1 MKKQTENAV
10 YACLYHDIGKII
22 YRTGK
27 QVKHSE
33 LGYEFVRKEFPDMDP
48 DVYDA
53 VRYHHGRELK
63 DARVSPHSLAYITYL
78 ADNISAGLDRRENDN
93 GQMTFKRDVALSPVF
108 IHMNGEHPGYYL
120 RPEITGKGGCVMPQR
135 EQPVLDTRTYQ
146 YLEDRL
152 RENIHQMSTGEPW
165 INSHLAMLESLTSQ
179 IPSSTNVAESVDIS
193 LYDHLKTT
201 AAAGAC
207 LSEYAIA
214 EHITD
219 YKQTF
224 MTHEKAFRDEKC
236 FLMYSADL
244 SGIQNFIYTVQT
256 THALKTLRS
265 RSFFL
270 ELLMEHYADEILA
283 ATGLARTNLLYSGGG
298 HCYLL
303 LPNTEETVAQL
314 QRMNKLFN
322 HWLFERF
329 GILLYIAHGYAP
341 CSANDLMNK
350 PQEGNPY
357 RRIFRTVSDKI
368 AYHKLHRYDA
378 ETLLAMNN
386 QKQAS
391 GSRECKVCGRT
402 DHLTKDGVCQWCS
415 TFELMSEKIRKLPVY
430 YITETKGQS
439 DFSLPGS
446 DGDVYVTIT
455 DVETAK
461 KMVQNDT
468 GLCRVYTKNEM
479 YTGVRYATRLHI
491 GDYAADTWVNELA
504 KRSTGIERL
513 GVCRMDVDNLGE
525 AFVRGFE
532 EKEGNRQRYVTISR
546 TSAFSRNMSLFFKNY
561 INYIFSGRTSD
572 ERSLNVLII
581 YSGGDDIFFVGA
593 WNDVIEGA
601 KRIEKAFETFTCG
614 SLTISAGIGIFGETY
629 PVRLFAEKTGEL
641 EDRAKQHKGKRAVTL
656 FEAGR
661 QEEETPED
669 TEKEKQKK
677 QEENYYRASNRPAT
691 LFEKGGQ
698 TYDWTTYLRK
708 VEGEK
713 LATLREFFD
722 PFFKQDQKESAAS
735 SIKDN
740 EKRGMAFL
748 YRMTSLLRESAEDSL
763 NLARLAY
770 VLSRLEPS
778 KQSSQYEPY
787 RKMKDAVYRWA
798 MSPDDRKQLLTAIYL
813 YVYERR
819 AR

>member
-1 MKKQTENAV
+1 M
-10 YACLYHDIGKII
+10 
-22 YRTGK
+22 
-27 QVKHSE
+27 
-33 LGYEFVRKEFPDMDP
+33 
-48 DVYDA
+48 
-53 VRYHHGRELK
+53 
-63 DARVSPHSLAYITYL
+63 
-78 ADNISAGLDRRENDN
+78 
-93 GQMTFKRDVALSPVF
+93 
-108 IHMNGEHPGYYL
+108 
-120 RPEITGKGGCVMPQR
+120 
-135 EQPVLDTRTYQ
+135 
-146 YLEDRL
+146 
-152 RENIHQMSTGEPW
+152 
-165 INSHLAMLESLTSQ
+165 
-179 IPSSTNVAESVDIS
+179 
-193 LYDHLKTT
+193 
-201 AAAGAC
+201 
-207 LSEYAIA
+207 
-214 EHITD
+214 
-219 YKQTF
+219 
-224 MTHEKAFRDEKC
+224 
-236 FLMYSADL
+236 
-244 SGIQNFIYTVQT
+244 
-256 THALKTLRS
+256 
-265 RSFFL
+265 
-270 ELLMEHYADEILA
+270 
-283 ATGLARTNLLYSGGG
+283 
-298 HCYLL
+298 
-303 LPNTEETVAQL
+303 
-314 QRMNKLFN
+314 
-322 HWLFERF
+322 
-329 GILLYIAHGYAP
+329 
-341 CSANDLMNK
+341 
-350 PQEGNPY
+350 
-357 RRIFRTVSDKI
+357 
-368 AYHKLHRYDA
+368 
-378 ETLLAMNN
+378 
-386 QKQAS
+386 
-391 GSRECKVCGRT
+391 
-402 DHLTKDGVCQWCS
+402 
-415 TFELMSEKIRKLPVY
+415 
-430 YITETKGQS
+430 
-439 DFSLPGS
+439 
-446 DGDVYVTIT
+446 YVTIT

-713 LATLREFFD
+713 LATLREFFN
-722 PFFKQDQKESAAS
+722 PFFKHDQKESAAS
-735 SIKDN
+735 DIKDN

-748 YRMTSLLRESAEDSL
+748 YRMTSLLRESADDSL